1 MLFNAIFL
9 LGAIHGL
16 VLALLLASKKV
27 NQLSNRIMGAL
38 MLVFSIDLAMASYL
52 GFGAYQDFPHAI
64 GLDYPITLLY
74 GPLLYLY
81 SKTLINAQTRM
92 TPKDWSH
99 LSAFGLLLIFSIPF
113 YLLTG
118 QEKIDSIS
126 AEGGL
131 MYGSAFITHIKLG
144 YNLIYIAFILRLVR
158 DYKNQ
163 LKNNFSSLDKRN
175 LDWLQWFIFGIVVL
189 ALMATVLHYMS
200 SVYGENVMY
209 TNINLLGITIYV
221 YSIGYMGLRQPEFFA
236 DFSTLSHSES
246 VTDSKPA
253 PSYSRSGLD
262 EQSGKELMARL
273 TEMMEDEK
281 PYMNNELSLKDLSE
295 TAGISTHNLTEIIN
309 SYAGKN
315 FYDFINSYRVEE
327 VKKRIMEPGSDNL
340 TMLALGLEAGFN
352 SKSSFNSVF
361 KKHTGMTPSEYKR
374 SLN

>member
-1 MLFNAIFL
+1 
-9 LGAIHGL
+9 
-16 VLALLLASKKV
+16 
-27 NQLSNRIMGAL
+27 

-52 GFGAYQDFPHAI
+52 GYGAYHDFPHAI
-64 GLDYPITLLY
+64 GLDFPVTLLY

-81 SKTLINAQTRM
+81 SKTLINAQTKM
-92 TPKDWSH
+92 APKDWLH
-99 LSAFGLLLIFSIPF
+99 LSAFGLLLVYTIPF
-113 YLLTG
+113 YLMTG
-118 QEKIDSIS
+118 QEKIDLIS

-131 MYGSAFITHIKLG
+131 MYGPAFITHIKLG
-144 YNLIYIAFILRLVR
+144 FNLIYIAFILRLMHHYR
-158 DYKNQ
+158 NQ
-163 LKNNFSSLDKRN
+163 LKDNYSSLDKRN

-236 DFSTLSHSES
+236 DFSILSETES
-246 VTDSKPA
+246 IPDSKST

-315 FYDFINSYRVEE
+315 FYDFVNAYRVEE
-327 VKKRIMEPGSDNL
+327 VKKKIMEPSSDNL
-340 TMLALGLEAGFN
+340 TILALGLEAGFN

-361 KKHTGMTPSEYKR
+361 KKHTGMTPSEFKR

>member
-1 MLFNAIFL
+1 MLFNTIFL

-16 VLALLLASKKV
+16 VLSILLASKKV
-27 NQLSNRIMGAL
+27 NQLSNRVMGAL

-52 GFGAYQDFPHAI
+52 GFEAYQDFPHAI
-64 GLDYPITLLY
+64 GLDFPITLLY

-81 SKTLINAQTRM
+81 TKTLINAQTRM
-92 TPKDWSH
+92 TSKDWVH
-99 LSAFGLLLIFSIPF
+99 LSAFGVLLLYTIPF
-113 YLLTG
+113 YLMTG
-118 QEKIDSIS
+118 EEKIS
-126 AEGGL
+126 ALSSEGGL
-131 MYGSAFITHIKLG
+131 MYGPDLITHTKLG
-144 YNLIYIAFILRLVR
+144 FNLVYIAFILRLMHNYR
-158 DYKNQ
+158 NQ
-163 LKNNFSSLDKRN
+163 LKDNFSSLDKRN
-175 LDWLQWFIFGIVVL
+175 LDWLQWFIFGIVLL

-236 DFSTLSHSES
+236 DFSNLSES
-246 VTDSKPA
+246 ESIPESKSS

-262 EQSGKELMARL
+262 EQSGKELMIRL
-273 TEMMEDEK
+273 TEVMEDEK

-295 TAGISTHNLTEIIN
+295 TVGISTHNLTEIIN

-315 FYDFINSYRVEE
+315 FYDFINAYRVEE
-327 VKKRIMEPGSDNL
+327 VKKRIMEPGSGNL

-361 KKHTGMTPSEYKR
+361 KKHTGMTPSEFKR